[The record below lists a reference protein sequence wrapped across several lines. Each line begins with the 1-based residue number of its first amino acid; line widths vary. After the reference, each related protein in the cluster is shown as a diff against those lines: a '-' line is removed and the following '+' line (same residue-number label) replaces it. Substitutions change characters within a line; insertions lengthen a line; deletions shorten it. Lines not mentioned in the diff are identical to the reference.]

1 LSVRVLIVEDELN
14 IAEAL
19 RFVLG
24 REGFDVACVADGQDA
39 LRLLRADPPDL
50 LVLDVM
56 LPGLNGFEVL
66 KAMRADAAL
75 RMLPVAV
82 LTAKTQAAD
91 RQRALDLGAR
101 ICIAKPF
108 SNADLVEQLRRLVPP
123 RAPDALP

>member
-1 LSVRVLIVEDELN
+1 MRVLIVEDEPN

-24 REGFDVACVADGQDA
+24 REGFEATCVADGQAA
-39 LRLLRADPPDL
+39 LRQLRAAPPDL

-66 KAMRADAAL
+66 KALRADDAL
-75 RMLPVAV
+75 RGMPVAV

-91 RQRALDLGAR
+91 RQRALDLGAQV
-101 ICIAKPF
+101 CIAKPF
-108 SNADLVEQLRRLVPP
+108 SNADLVEQLRRLLPP
-123 RAPDALP
+123 R